1 MLGKL
6 FLGMRIEK
14 QENLV
19 TTGMIEEKRSRG
31 KQLEKMLDVLSRR
44 VRDALKETRDRD
56 LRGRS

>member
-1 MLGKL
+1 
-6 FLGMRIEK
+6 MRIEK
-14 QENLV
+14 LENLV

-31 KQLEKMLDVLSRR
+31 KQLEKMFDVLSRR